1 MLRRAAFARLRYADA
16 GLRVL
21 PQLVPQRAYGNAE
34 NVRGVSPVAKA
45 MVERIEN
52 EIALDIGNRAPNERA
67 SGDGGGF
74 GGDRNGISG
83 TVRAGLE
90 ASPVGQPDRV
100 RRDLGALGKQD
111 GTMDR
116 VLELANVAAPGMR
129 QQQPLGFT
137 AD

>member
-52 EIALDIGNRAPNERA
+52 EIALNIGNRAPNERA
-67 SGDGGGF
+67 SCDGGGF

-83 TVRAGLE
+83 TVRARLE
-90 ASPVGQPDRV
+90 ASAVGQPDRFG
-100 RRDLGALGKQD
+100 RGLGG
-111 GTMDR
+111 
-116 VLELANVAAPGMR
+116 LAPEERGV
-129 QQQPLGFT
+129 
-137 AD
+137 